1 MLNWTNSKLRFSHKF
16 QLPGRQE
23 YLAAQQVSMTDI
35 RHVLVIENDRVL
47 IALEQ
52 WPNEMYDVVSQCI
65 LFALGNP
72 NRGI

>member
-1 MLNWTNSKLRFSHKF
+1 
-16 QLPGRQE
+16 
-23 YLAAQQVSMTDI
+23 MTVADI
-35 RHVLVIENDRVL
+35 RHVLVIQIDRVL

-52 WPNEMYDVVSQCI
+52 WPNEMYDVVSRCI